1 MTATA
6 IKPPQATKSHFL
18 FTAQHDVLR
27 AKIRRFVD
35 EELNPHV
42 DHWEAAGRVPRELFL
57 RAGELGLF
65 GLAVPE
71 ECGGA
76 GGDCRMSLV
85 MAEEMARGH
94 SAGASMGL
102 GAHKHIAMP
111 HLVRFGTPAQQERYL
126 ADLIAGRRI
135 AALGVTEPSAGSN
148 VAAMQSTARRSADG
162 WILCG
167 EKIFI
172 TNSLNADL
180 FFVAAKTDPGA
191 GHHGISMFLVE
202 RRTPGFHIEEMKRK
216 LGRRASDTGH
226 LVFDNCP
233 LPADALLGKENQG
246 FYQIMQCFE
255 HERLVIA
262 AGCTS
267 TAASILEE
275 TQHWVRNRVYGAG
288 KLADMQVVRQRLAR
302 CATDLEAARQLVYY
316 CAWRVLEGLP
326 SLKEVAMAKAFC
338 AETAFRIIDDCLQ
351 LHGGYGYFDSRVE
364 RAFRDIRLDR
374 IGGGATEVMYDVI
387 AKQMGI

>member
-1 MTATA
+1 
-6 IKPPQATKSHFL
+6 
-18 FTAQHDVLR
+18 
-27 AKIRRFVD
+27 
-35 EELNPHV
+35 
-42 DHWEAAGRVPRELFL
+42 
-57 RAGELGLF
+57 
-65 GLAVPE
+65 
-71 ECGGA
+71 
-76 GGDCRMSLV
+76 
-85 MAEEMARGH
+85 
-94 SAGASMGL
+94 
-102 GAHKHIAMP
+102 
-111 HLVRFGTPAQQERYL
+111 
-126 ADLIAGRRI
+126 
-135 AALGVTEPSAGSN
+135 
-148 VAAMQSTARRSADG
+148 
-162 WILCG
+162 
-167 EKIFI
+167 
-172 TNSLNADL
+172 
-180 FFVAAKTDPGA
+180 
-191 GHHGISMFLVE
+191 MFLVE
-202 RRTPGFHIEEMKRK
+202 RRTPGFHIEEMKGK

-226 LVFDNCP
+226 LVFDKCP
-233 LPADALLGKENQG
+233 LSADALLGKENHG

-262 AGCTS
+262 AGCTA

-288 KLADMQVVRQRLAR
+288 TLADMQVVRQRLAR

-326 SLKEVAMAKAFC
+326 SLKEVAMAKAFS